1 MDVAYGASMPGT
13 VVGDAA
19 AQVATGAFTRRS
31 QRALTHECQRCG
43 RRYEHG
49 FTPRCLSCGGL
60 VEVLYDLESV
70 QFYDSF
76 ITSQRF
82 ADLLPIRD
90 RANLLFL
97 GEGNTPCVLA
107 GRLGESLGIER
118 LYLKVE
124 SANPS
129 GTTKDRMAAVV
140 LSLFQ
145 ELGLREFTSSST
157 GNSSS
162 ALARGIELYPRF
174 LMHLYVGGAFSD
186 RVRFSQGNAGVR
198 IHVMADLS
206 FSDAFNH
213 AKAEAARLQLPFEAG
228 FFNPARREGLK
239 LAFFE
244 AVEEIPTPIDW
255 CFQAVS
261 SAMGM
266 YGTWKGA
273 KELLAL
279 RRIPVLPHMVCVQQD
294 SCAPMVSAFEDGSPE
309 ILEHHVVPNPTGI
322 AKAILRGNPMQCY
335 PYVYSMVKESGGTF
349 VRVSESEI
357 LEAQAR
363 VRELEGLACGYCGAA
378 TIAALGQLAARDAIG
393 SGDTVLLNL
402 TD

>member
-1 MDVAYGASMPGT
+1 MDVAYGASIPGT
-13 VVGDAA
+13 VADG
-19 AQVATGAFTRRS
+19 VATQIGPVAYTRQSR
-31 QRALTHECQRCG
+31 RALMHECQRCR
-43 RRYEHG
+43 RRYDHG

-60 VEVLYDLESV
+60 VEVLYDLDSV
-70 QFYDSF
+70 RFYDSF

-82 ADLLPIRD
+82 ADLLPICD

-107 GRLGESLGIER
+107 GRLGESLGLER
-118 LYLKVE
+118 VYLKVE

-129 GTTKDRMAAVV
+129 GTTKDRMAAIV
-140 LSLFQ
+140 LSLFH

-186 RVRFSQGNAGVR
+186 RVRFSQGNGGVR
-198 IHVMADLS
+198 IHVMDNMS

-244 AVEEIPTPIDW
+244 AVEEVPLPIDW

-279 RRIPVLPHMVCVQQD
+279 RRIPVLPHMVCVQQE
-294 SCAPMVSAFEDGSPE
+294 SCSPMVKAFEEGSAE
-309 ILEHHVVPNPTGI
+309 IHEHHVVRNPTGI
-322 AKAILRGNPMQCY
+322 AKAILRGNPVHCY
-335 PYVYSMVKESGGTF
+335 PYVYNMVTESGGTF
-349 VRVSESEI
+349 VSVSETEI

-378 TIAALGQLAARDAIG
+378 TIAALARLAARNAIG